1 MSSQKIWAVLQ
12 RFQKEWRIVS
22 GYNKLTA
29 CRQQLDTAHK
39 SLTRATRRLD
49 KSRDDIA
56 RLLRKRHKEVTE
68 HEDPTTAQSDQ
79 IRKAIQNVEKVR
91 LLAEQEQKVRLQE
104 FQDAVL
110 ALQTAETIYAKA
122 NSMQKS
128 IATFLGFAVTLGTP
142 VFVLWRTGLTRT
154 ENNQTLQTSNRES
167 SSLSAHNRQ
176 KEVAT
181 LAEDGDMVD
190 IQLLQ
195 QLSTRITQAR
205 EQIVQLNVQ
214 SQQQQNILNTVQTA
228 AVVAGACVF
237 VTAACIRLIS
247 T

>member
-1 MSSQKIWAVLQ
+1 MLEPYQ
-12 RFQKEWRIVS
+12 
-22 GYNKLTA
+22 
-29 CRQQLDTAHK
+29 
-39 SLTRATRRLD
+39 
-49 KSRDDIA
+49 
-56 RLLRKRHKEVTE
+56 
-68 HEDPTTAQSDQ
+68 
-79 IRKAIQNVEKVR
+79 
-91 LLAEQEQKVRLQE
+91 
-104 FQDAVL
+104 
-110 ALQTAETIYAKA
+110 
-122 NSMQKS
+122 
-128 IATFLGFAVTLGTP
+128 
-142 VFVLWRTGLTRT
+142 TRT